1 MEMLHGSGAKDDEEA
16 HPEGGALK
24 GNRFVVF
31 AFLFFIIKK
40 KKNDGVEKQGEKAQD
55 QNQLDAENPQ
65 ILRMVLH
72 ALAGLGD
79 EDLIDIMEVDAA
91 GEQQD
96 DQQNPSHSLVM
107 LVKSIGDRPDIFF
120 GQTGLSESDFE
131 VLCALAESSATSVR
145 AMELRCGL
153 EWEKS
158 RLSHQLRRMQQRG
171 LVDRAGCDDDGR
183 ASMVQIT
190 AVGRD
195 VLGRAREV
203 NDALVQRYVVET
215 LGASRLDALGEIA
228 GLVLAALDDET
239 GPAHH

>member
-1 MEMLHGSGAKDDEEA
+1 MLLFEEA
-16 HPEGGALK
+16 LVVAQIVAEEGERLDRRSAAGGDLDATAA
-24 GNRFVVF
+24 R
-31 AFLFFIIKK
+31 
-40 KKNDGVEKQGEKAQD
+40 DGVGRGELLVQAHRIVGADDGDTAAERDLRGRGGGGVD
-55 QNQLDAENPQ
+55 QRA
-65 ILRMVLH
+65 
-72 ALAGLGD
+72 
-79 EDLIDIMEVDAA
+79 
-91 GEQQD
+91 
-96 DQQNPSHSLVM
+96 
-107 LVKSIGDRPDIFF
+107 
-120 GQTGLSESDFE
+120 
-131 VLCALAESSATSVR
+131 

-239 GPAHH
+239 GPTHH

>member
-1 MEMLHGSGAKDDEEA
+1 MDASTLAPGTAASWQQYQRMRARLA
-16 HPEGGALK
+16 ALMS
-24 GNRFVVF
+24 RE
-31 AFLFFIIKK
+31 LT
-40 KKNDGVEKQGEKAQD
+40 Q
-55 QNQLDAENPQ
+55 
-65 ILRMVLH
+65 
-72 ALAGLGD
+72 
-79 EDLIDIMEVDAA
+79 
-91 GEQQD
+91 
-96 DQQNPSHSLVM
+96 
-107 LVKSIGDRPDIFF
+107 
-120 GQTGLSESDFE
+120 QTGLSESDFE

-195 VLGRAREV
+195 LLGRAREV

-239 GPAHH
+239 GPTHH

>member
-1 MEMLHGSGAKDDEEA
+1 MDASTLAPGTAASWQQYQRMRARLA
-16 HPEGGALK
+16 ALMS
-24 GNRFVVF
+24 RE
-31 AFLFFIIKK
+31 LT
-40 KKNDGVEKQGEKAQD
+40 Q
-55 QNQLDAENPQ
+55 
-65 ILRMVLH
+65 
-72 ALAGLGD
+72 
-79 EDLIDIMEVDAA
+79 
-91 GEQQD
+91 
-96 DQQNPSHSLVM
+96 
-107 LVKSIGDRPDIFF
+107 
-120 GQTGLSESDFE
+120 QTGLSESDFE

-195 VLGRAREV
+195 VLGRAFVV
-203 NDALVQRYVVET
+203 NDALPPRSAVVT
-215 LGASRLDALGEIA
+215 LGASLRSELGERA
-228 GLVLAALDDET
+228 GVGLAALDDET